1 MSAGDGE
8 IDAAQTAGTVDVPD
22 PAASESSAETI
33 HRRHVYVRRRGRMTR
48 GQARA
53 LETLQERF
61 VIDAQSTSFADYAA
75 DESRAPLGV
84 EIGFG
89 MGQALAE
96 WAAERPDWR
105 LLGIEVYQPGIGSL
119 LLQLEE
125 AGSTNVRVL
134 EADAR
139 EIFEKWLPTAS
150 VREIHIYFPDPWPKK
165 RHASRR
171 IVQPDTLAVFANALE
186 PGGLLHLATDWGPYA
201 EWMLECANGEPRLK
215 NQADG
220 FAPRPDD
227 RPITRFEE
235 RGKRLGHAVWD
246 LKLERV
252 PGVLGSE

>member
-1 MSAGDGE
+1 MSGREGETDAEQAAPSGDE
-8 IDAAQTAGTVDVPD
+8 RAPVPSSTTQTE
-22 PAASESSAETI
+22 ASQ
-33 HRRHVYVRRRGRMTR
+33 HPRQVYVRRRGRMTR

-53 LETLQERF
+53 LETLQTRF
-61 VIDAQSTSFADYAA
+61 VIEPQDTSFEDYSADR
-75 DESRAPLGV
+75 EPAPLGV

-96 WAAERPDWR
+96 WALERQDWR

-125 AGSTNVRVL
+125 AGATNVRVL

-139 EIFEKWLPTAS
+139 EIFERWLPAAS

-186 PGGLLHLATDWGPYA
+186 PGGLLHLATDWQSYA
-201 EWMLECANGEPRLK
+201 EWMLECAQGEPRLR
-215 NQADG
+215 NLAAG

-227 RPITRFEE
+227 RPVTRFEA
-235 RGKRLGHAVWD
+235 RGQRLGHDVWD

-252 PGVLGSE
+252 ANEP